1 MPLSVPDF
9 VKRWKINSLSERS
22 GSQSHF
28 IDLCD
33 MLGQPHPA
41 AADAAGERYAFDKP
55 LNKVYGGKG
64 FADVWL
70 RDHFAWEYKGKHKD
84 LKPHT
89 CRAPLSM
96 QQRLIASQIK

>member
-1 MPLSVPDF
+1 MSLSVTEF
-9 VKRWKINSLSERS
+9 VRRWKINSLSERS

-41 AADAAGERYAFDKP
+41 AADSAGERYAFDKP

-64 FADVWL
+64 FAD
-70 RDHFAWEYKGKHKD
+70 DISEDD
-84 LKPHT
+84 LKKRISPT
-89 CRAPLSM
+89 STTPVPSG
-96 QQRLIASQIK
+96 